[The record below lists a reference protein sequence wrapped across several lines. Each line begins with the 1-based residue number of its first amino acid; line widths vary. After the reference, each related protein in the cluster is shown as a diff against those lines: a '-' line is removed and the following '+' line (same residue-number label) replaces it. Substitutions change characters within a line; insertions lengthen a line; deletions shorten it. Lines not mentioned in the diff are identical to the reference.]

1 MQDKIFLKVVFEGII
16 ACAEP
21 RSMSLVPFAKA
32 GFGWVS
38 GEGHRKTFT
47 TLCSW
52 TYRTSSK
59 STIKLLSGTLQR
71 RRPRD
76 VFIRIPFARIGTY
89 RSDGGWGY
97 YIHIGVGSDVVCS
110 TTIGNARASIRGMD
124 NSGSMSFMC

>member
-1 MQDKIFLKVVFEGII
+1 MSAFRKQDSLRRAKEIAII
-16 ACAEP
+16 AFAEEG
-21 RSMSLVPFAKA
+21 LGWDA
-32 GFGWVS
+32 GKDMK
-38 GEGHRKTFT
+38 RRLL

-76 VFIRIPFARIGTY
+76 VYIRIPFTRKGMY
-89 RSDGGWGY
+89 CSELVQGY

-110 TTIGNARASIRGMD
+110 STIGNARASIRGMD
-124 NSGSMSFMC
+124 NSGSTSFLCPASNQ